1 MLTIETNT
9 AQAIKM
15 KTQLQALLK
24 ASRDRAIAL
33 NDSVTLE
40 YAYHEVRFHCLDCAF
55 VLSHTHLERGVWHV
69 LPINLHD
76 FDETA
81 IALVKDAIKETFQGD
96 RGLDTA
102 IKLNTLK

>member
-15 KTQLQALLK
+15 KAQLQALLK

-40 YAYHEVRFHCLDCAF
+40 YAYHEVRFHALDCAF
-55 VLSHTHLERGVWHV
+55 VLSHAHLERGVWEI
-69 LPINLHD
+69 LPVNLHD

-81 IALVKDAIKETFQGD
+81 IALVKDAIESTFNTDHGAQSV
-96 RGLDTA
+96 
-102 IKLNTLK
+102 IKLNALK